1 MRIDQIV
8 RRVGASLLLT
18 LAMEP
23 TSSSAQNFPDRLV
36 RIVVPYP
43 AGGGVDGMAR
53 ALGDS
58 LSKIWKQPVIIEN
71 KPGAST
77 MIGGEFVARA
87 PADGYIL
94 FLTSDS
100 SITSNP
106 FLFPNAKFNPVKD
119 FAPITQLIELN
130 QLVVLHPSVP
140 ANSLKELVTLSKAK
154 KGTLNYGSY
163 GLGSQPHLLFEMLR
177 AQAGADIMQIPYRGI
192 APAITATLAGD
203 VQMTLGGWSVTAGH
217 IKAGKLK
224 PIAISKTKRQKEL
237 PDVPTLQE
245 AGFPDIDP
253 QSWFGLFAP
262 SGTPKKAVV
271 EKIQRDVGAVFAEPE
286 FQGRLKTLAFEPVVS
301 TPDAFA
307 KFIADDLFYKQKLIS
322 TTGIKA
328 E

>member
-1 MRIDQIV
+1 MTRI
-8 RRVGASLLLT
+8 ST
-18 LAMEP
+18 LAAAMLFATAMLP
-23 TSSSAQNFPDRLV
+23 AASQAQDFPNRLV

-53 ALGDS
+53 ALGEG
-58 LSKIWKQPVIIEN
+58 LSQIWKQPVIVEN

-87 PADGYIL
+87 GADGYTL

-106 FLFPNAKFNPVKD
+106 FLFPNAKFDPVKD
-119 FAPITQLIELN
+119 FEPITQLIELN

-140 ANSLKELVTLSKAK
+140 ANSLKELVALSREK

-163 GLGSQPHLLFEMLR
+163 GVGSQPHLLFEMLR
-177 AQAGADIMQIPYRGI
+177 AQAGAEIMQIPYRGI
-192 APAITATLAGD
+192 APAVTAALAGD
-203 VQMTLGGWSVTAGH
+203 VQMTLAGWSVAAGH
-217 IKAGKLK
+217 IASGKLK
-224 PIAISKTKRQKEL
+224 PIAISKKERQKEL
-237 PDVPTLQE
+237 PDVPTLRE
-245 AGFPDIDP
+245 AGFPEIDP

-262 SGTPKKAVV
+262 AGTPRPVIDR
-271 EKIQRDVGAVFAEPE
+271 IQKDVATVFAEAA
-286 FQGRLKTLAFEPVVS
+286 FQNRLKTLAFEAVVS
-301 TPDAFA
+301 TPDQFA
-307 KFIADDLFYKQKLIS
+307 KFIAEDLAYKGRLIA

>member
-1 MRIDQIV
+1 MTIV
-8 RRVGASLLLT
+8 ARLT
-18 LAMEP
+18 AALVIATAALTAP
-23 TSSSAQNFPDRLV
+23 ASAQDFPDRLV

-53 ALGDS
+53 ALGES
-58 LSKIWKQPVIIEN
+58 LSQIWKQPVIIEN

-77 MIGGEFVARA
+77 MIGGEFVARST
-87 PADGYIL
+87 ADGYTL

-106 FLFPNAKFNPVKD
+106 FLFPNAKFDPVKD

-130 QLVVLHPSVP
+130 QLVVLNPSVP
-140 ANSLKELVTLSKAK
+140 ANSLKELVALSKEK
-154 KGTLNYGSY
+154 KGALNYGSY
-163 GLGSQPHLLFEMLR
+163 GVGSQPHLLFEMLR
-177 AQAGADIMQIPYRGI
+177 AQGGAEIMQIPYRGI
-192 APAITATLAGD
+192 APAITATIAGD

-224 PIAISKTKRQKEL
+224 AIAISKKERQKDL
-237 PDVPTLQE
+237 PDVPTLKE

-262 SGTPKKAVV
+262 AGTPKPVIDR
-271 EKIQRDVGAVFAEPE
+271 IQQDVAKVYQEAA
-286 FQGRLKTLAFEPVVS
+286 FQKRLQTLAFEPVAS
-301 TPDAFA
+301 TPVAFA
-307 KFIADDLFYKQKLIS
+307 KFIAEDLAYKKKLIE

>member
-1 MRIDQIV
+1 MMTI
-8 RRVGASLLLT
+8 AKLTAALLLAT
-18 LAMEP
+18 IPFVGPA
-23 TSSSAQNFPDRLV
+23 SAQNFPDRLV

-53 ALGDS
+53 ALGES
-58 LSKIWKQPVIIEN
+58 LSQIWKQPVIIEN

-87 PADGYIL
+87 AADGYTL

-106 FLFPNAKFNPVKD
+106 FLFPNAKFDPVKD

-140 ANSLKELVTLSKAK
+140 ANSLKELVALSKEK
-154 KGTLNYGSY
+154 KGALNYGSY
-163 GLGSQPHLLFEMLR
+163 GVGSQPHLLFEMLR
-177 AQAGADIMQIPYRGI
+177 AQAGAEIMQIPYRGI

-224 PIAISKTKRQKEL
+224 AIAISKKERQKEL
-237 PDVPTLQE
+237 PDVPTLRE
-245 AGFPDIDP
+245 AGFPEIDP
-253 QSWFGLFAP
+253 QSWFGLFATA
-262 SGTPKKAVV
+262 GTPKPVI
-271 EKIQRDVGAVFAEPE
+271 EKIQKDVAAVFQEPA
-286 FQGRLKTLAFEPVVS
+286 FQKRLETLAFEPVAS
-301 TPDAFA
+301 TPDEFA
-307 KFIADDLFYKQKLIS
+307 KFIAEDLAYKGKLIA

-328 E
+328 EQ

>member
-1 MRIDQIV
+1 MTMIARLTAAVLIA
-8 RRVGASLLLT
+8 GTSLI
-18 LAMEP
+18 AP
-23 TSSSAQNFPDRLV
+23 ASAQSFPDRLV

-53 ALGDS
+53 ALGES
-58 LSKIWKQPVIIEN
+58 LSQIWKQPVIIEN

-87 PADGYIL
+87 PADGYTL

-106 FLFPNAKFNPVKD
+106 FLFPNAKFDPVKD
-119 FAPITQLIELN
+119 FAPISQLIELN

-140 ANSLKELVTLSKAK
+140 ANSLKELVALSKEK
-154 KGTLNYGSY
+154 KGALNYGSY
-163 GLGSQPHLLFEMLR
+163 GVGSQPHLLFEMLR
-177 AQAGADIMQIPYRGI
+177 AQAGADLMQIPYRGI
-192 APAITATLAGD
+192 APAITAALAGD

-224 PIAISKTKRQKEL
+224 PIAISKKERQKEL
-237 PDVPTLQE
+237 PDVPTLRE

-262 SGTPKKAVV
+262 AGTPKQVI
-271 EKIQRDVGAVFAEPE
+271 ETIQKDVATVFTEPP
-286 FQGRLKTLAFEPVVS
+286 FQERLKTLAFEPVAS

-307 KFIADDLFYKQKLIS
+307 KFIAEDLAYKQRLIA

>member
-1 MRIDQIV
+1 MTIV
-8 RRVGASLLLT
+8 ARLT
-18 LAMEP
+18 AALVIATAALTAP
-23 TSSSAQNFPDRLV
+23 ASAQDFPDRLV

-53 ALGDS
+53 ALGES
-58 LSKIWKQPVIIEN
+58 LSQIWKQPVIIEN

-77 MIGGEFVARA
+77 MIGGEFVARS
-87 PADGYIL
+87 PADGYTL

-106 FLFPNAKFNPVKD
+106 FLFPNAKFDPVKD

-130 QLVVLHPSVP
+130 QLVVLNPSVP
-140 ANSLKELVTLSKAK
+140 ANSLKELVALSKEK
-154 KGTLNYGSY
+154 KGALNYGSY
-163 GLGSQPHLLFEMLR
+163 GVGSQPHLLFEMLR
-177 AQAGADIMQIPYRGI
+177 AQGGAEIMQIPYRGI
-192 APAITATLAGD
+192 APAITATIAGD

-224 PIAISKTKRQKEL
+224 AIAISKKERQKDL
-237 PDVPTLQE
+237 PDVPTLKE

-262 SGTPKKAVV
+262 AGTPKPVI
-271 EKIQRDVGAVFAEPE
+271 ERIQQDVAKVYQEAA
-286 FQGRLKTLAFEPVVS
+286 FQKRLQTLAFEPVAS

-307 KFIADDLFYKQKLIS
+307 KFIAEDLAYKKKLIE

>member
-1 MRIDQIV
+1 MTTAAKLIFALATCI
-8 RRVGASLLLT
+8 GALIGP
-18 LAMEP
+18 AA
-23 TSSSAQNFPDRLV
+23 AQGFPDRLV

-53 ALGDS
+53 ALGES
-58 LSKIWKQPVIIEN
+58 LSAIWKQPVIIEN

-87 PADGYIL
+87 PADGYTL
-94 FLTSDS
+94 LLTSDS

-106 FLFPNAKFNPVKD
+106 FLFPNAKFDPVKD

-130 QLVVLHPSVP
+130 QLVVLNPSVP
-140 ANSLKELVTLSKAK
+140 ANSLKELVALSKEK
-154 KGTLNYGSY
+154 KGALNYGSY
-163 GLGSQPHLLFEMLR
+163 GVGSQPHLLFEMLR
-177 AQAGADIMQIPYRGI
+177 AQGGAEIMQIPYRGI
-192 APAITATLAGD
+192 APAITATIAGD

-224 PIAISKTKRQKEL
+224 AIAISKKERQKDL
-237 PDVPTLQE
+237 PDVPTLKE
-245 AGFPDIDP
+245 AGFPGIDP

-262 SGTPKKAVV
+262 AGTPKPVI
-271 EKIQRDVGAVFAEPE
+271 ERIQKDVAKVFEEPA
-286 FQGRLKTLAFEPVVS
+286 FQKRLETLAFEPVAS
-301 TPDAFA
+301 TPEAFA
-307 KFIADDLFYKQKLIS
+307 KFIAEDLAYKKKLIE

>member
-1 MRIDQIV
+1 MI
-8 RRVGASLLLT
+8 RVARLAAPLLVT
-18 LAMEP
+18 LAGMTAP
-23 TSSSAQNFPDRLV
+23 SFAQDFPNRLL

-53 ALGDS
+53 ALGDG
-58 LSKIWKQPVIIEN
+58 LSQIWKQPVIIEN

-87 PADGYIL
+87 PADGYTL

-106 FLFPNAKFNPVKD
+106 FLFPNAKFDPVKD

-130 QLVVLHPSVP
+130 QLVVLHPSVS
-140 ANSLKELVTLSKAK
+140 ANSLKELVVLSKEK
-154 KGTLNYGSY
+154 KGALNYGSY
-163 GLGSQPHLLFEMLR
+163 GIGSQPHLLFEMLR
-177 AQAGADIMQIPYRGI
+177 AQAGAEIMQIPYRGI

-224 PIAISKTKRQKEL
+224 AIAISKKERQKEL
-237 PDVPTLQE
+237 PDVPTLRE

-262 SGTPKKAVV
+262 AGTPKAVI
-271 EKIQRDVGAVFAEPE
+271 EKIQTDVAAVFTQPS
-286 FQGRLKTLAFEPVVS
+286 FQEKLKALAFEPVVS
-301 TPDAFA
+301 TPENFT
-307 KFIADDLFYKQKLIS
+307 KFIADDLVYKGKLIA

>member
-1 MRIDQIV
+1 MTTAAKLIFALATCI
-8 RRVGASLLLT
+8 GALIGP
-18 LAMEP
+18 AA
-23 TSSSAQNFPDRLV
+23 AQGFPDRLV

-53 ALGDS
+53 ALGES
-58 LSKIWKQPVIIEN
+58 LSAIWKQPVIIEN

-87 PADGYIL
+87 PADGYTL
-94 FLTSDS
+94 LLTSDS

-106 FLFPNAKFNPVKD
+106 FLFPNAKFDPVKD

-130 QLVVLHPSVP
+130 QLVVLNPSVP
-140 ANSLKELVTLSKAK
+140 ANSLKELVALSKEK
-154 KGTLNYGSY
+154 KGALNYGSY
-163 GLGSQPHLLFEMLR
+163 GVGSQPHLLFEMLR
-177 AQAGADIMQIPYRGI
+177 AQGGAEIMQIPYRGI
-192 APAITATLAGD
+192 APAITATIAGD

-224 PIAISKTKRQKEL
+224 AIAISKKERQKDL
-237 PDVPTLQE
+237 PDVPTLME
-245 AGFPDIDP
+245 AGFPGIDP

-262 SGTPKKAVV
+262 AGTPKPVI
-271 EKIQRDVGAVFAEPE
+271 ERIQKDVAKVFEEAA
-286 FQGRLKTLAFEPVVS
+286 FQKRLETLAFEPVAS
-301 TPDAFA
+301 TPEAFA
-307 KFIADDLFYKQKLIS
+307 KFITEDLAYKKKLIE

>member
-1 MRIDQIV
+1 MTILSRLTAALV
-8 RRVGASLLLT
+8 VAGASLI
-18 LAMEP
+18 AP
-23 TSSSAQNFPDRLV
+23 ASAQDFPDRLV

-53 ALGDS
+53 ALGEG
-58 LSKIWKQPVIIEN
+58 LSQIWKQPVIIEN

-87 PADGYIL
+87 PADGYTL

-106 FLFPNAKFNPVKD
+106 FLIPNAKFDPVKD

-130 QLVVLHPSVP
+130 QLVVLHPSVQ
-140 ANSLKELVTLSKAK
+140 ANSLKELVALSKEK
-154 KGTLNYGSY
+154 KGALNYGSY
-163 GLGSQPHLLFEMLR
+163 GVGSQPHLLFEMLR
-177 AQAGADIMQIPYRGI
+177 AQAGAELMQIPYRGI

-217 IKAGKLK
+217 IKPGKLK
-224 PIAISKTKRQKEL
+224 AIAISKKERQKEL
-237 PDVPTLQE
+237 PDVPTLKE

-253 QSWFGLFAP
+253 QSWFGLFATA
-262 SGTPKKAVV
+262 GTPKPVID
-271 EKIQRDVGAVFAEPE
+271 KIQKDVAQVFTQPE
-286 FQGRLKTLAFEPVVS
+286 FQKRLQTLAFEPVAS

-307 KFIADDLFYKQKLIS
+307 KFIAEDLAYKKKLIE
-322 TTGIKA
+322 TTGIKGV

>member
-1 MRIDQIV
+1 MKMI
-8 RRVGASLLLT
+8 ASLTAALLIGATT
-18 LAMEP
+18 LTAP
-23 TSSSAQNFPDRLV
+23 ASAQSYPDRLV

-53 ALGDS
+53 ALGEG
-58 LSKIWKQPVIIEN
+58 LAQIWKQPVIIEN

-77 MIGGEFVARA
+77 MIGGEYVARS
-87 PADGYIL
+87 PADGYTL

-106 FLFPNAKFNPVKD
+106 FLFPNAKFDPVKD
-119 FAPITQLIELN
+119 FAPISQLIELN

-140 ANSLKELVTLSKAK
+140 ANSLKELVALSKEK
-154 KGTLNYGSY
+154 KGALNYGSY
-163 GLGSQPHLLFEMLR
+163 GVGSQPHLLFEMLR

-192 APAITATLAGD
+192 APAITATIAGD
-203 VQMTLGGWSVTAGH
+203 VQMTLGGWSVTSGH

-224 PIAISKTKRQKEL
+224 AIAISKKERQKEL
-237 PDVPTLQE
+237 PDVPTLRE
-245 AGFPDIDP
+245 AGFPNIDP

-262 SGTPKKAVV
+262 AGTPKPVID
-271 EKIQRDVGAVFAEPE
+271 KIQKDVATVFAQPE
-286 FQGRLKTLAFEPVVS
+286 FQKRLQALAFEPVVS
-301 TPDAFA
+301 TPEEFA
-307 KFIADDLFYKQKLIS
+307 KFIAEDLAYKQNLIA